1 MLHLRCG
8 RVLAAT
14 LLFAACTP
22 TGPAA
27 PGGAETKAARVV
39 LISFD
44 GLGGV
49 MHGRMLRRGVYRDPD
64 GLAAFEGGFTVERAI
79 PVNPTMTAVSHT
91 SIATGAF
98 PSLTGI
104 AGNSFHNSGAPLTE
118 SVSGFSAP
126 IAVETL
132 WQAVRRQGKRV
143 GVLAFPGCDGNGP
156 ARTADFG
163 MTYVNTPF
171 ARAEN
176 VRLETK
182 DFATVTLPK
191 VAVSFA
197 PGRRAVITVNLKGD
211 GVPESTP
218 FFLTAL
224 DTRDDGFTSYDTLVV
239 DDDDDVSNGALATVR
254 VGEWFPLSLHTPH
267 PDGGT
272 RTVGAWCLLQA
283 LAPDLSVV
291 KFYRGAFFAAEA
303 YPRPFRE
310 ALEAGAGFWPG
321 PGDDAALERTLARQD
336 GLQLADVMEQ
346 TRRFSEYF
354 TATARVACAREK
366 FQLLMLYQPEVD
378 EIEHMMLLTDPRQPN
393 YSEGLRA
400 TADAAVAS
408 VHSIADHALGEL
420 ARSLDLKHDALV
432 VVSDHGMAPAWEDVH
447 INQLLLRAGLVRT
460 EQVDGTWRVAASS
473 PMLAHASGGSANIY
487 VNLQGREE
495 NGVVPPAGKAELV
508 QQAASLLAR
517 FQVDGHDAVEGMFR
531 HEQLAEIGL
540 DTPNAGDLVVFMS
553 LGFNATSSVGPRE
566 MPAHEPASLRGRH
579 GYRNTHPEMAAV
591 WLARGAA
598 VPAQHVSERSLTE
611 VAAFVAHL
619 AGVTPPAH
627 ARPWPH

>member
-1 MLHLRCG
+1 MLHLRRG
-8 RVLAAT
+8 RVLAIT
-14 LLFAACTP
+14 LLSAACTASR
-22 TGPAA
+22 PAV

-44 GLGGV
+44 GLGAV

-64 GLAAFEGGFTVERAI
+64 GLAAFAGGFTVERAI

-104 AGNSFHNSGAPLTE
+104 AGNSFHSPSAPLAE

-132 WQAVRRQGKRV
+132 WQAFRRQGKRV
-143 GVLAFPGCDGNGP
+143 GVLGFPGCDGNGP

-163 MTYVNTPF
+163 TTYVNAPF
-171 ARAEN
+171 AQAGN
-176 VRLETK
+176 MRLEAT
-182 DFATVTLPK
+182 DFAVVSLPRA
-191 VAVSFA
+191 VVSFA
-197 PGRRAVITVNLKGD
+197 PGRRALITVNLRGS

-224 DTRDDGFTSYDTLVV
+224 DTRDDGVTSYDTLVV

-254 VGEWFPLSLHTPH
+254 PGQWFPLTLHTPH
-267 PDGGT
+267 PDGGI

-283 LAPDLSVV
+283 LAPDLSAVT
-291 KFYRGAFFAAEA
+291 FYRGAFFAAEA

-310 ALEAGAGFWPG
+310 VLEASAGFWPG
-321 PGDDAALERTLARQD
+321 PEDEAALDRTLARQD

-354 TATARVACAREK
+354 TATARVACTRET
-366 FQLLMLYQPEVD
+366 FQLLMLYQPAVD
-378 EIEHMMLLTDPRQPN
+378 EIEHLMLLTDPRQPN
-393 YSEGLRA
+393 YSEGLMA
-400 TADAAVAS
+400 TADATVAG
-408 VHSIADHALGEL
+408 VYGIADHALGEL

-495 NGVVPPAGKAELV
+495 NGVVPPARKAELV
-508 QQAASLLAR
+508 QQAASVLAR
-517 FQVDGHDAVEGMFR
+517 FQVEGHDAVEAMFR

-553 LGFNATSSVGPRE
+553 LGFNASSKLGPRE
-566 MPAHEPASLRGRH
+566 MPVHEPASLYGRH
-579 GYRNTHPEMAAV
+579 GYRNTHPEMAAI

>member
-1 MLHLRCG
+1 MLYLHRG

-22 TGPAA
+22 TGPAT
-27 PGGAETKAARVV
+27 PGSAKTKAERVV

-64 GLAAFEGGFTVERAI
+64 GLAAFQGGFTVERAI
-79 PVNPTMTAVSHT
+79 PVNLTMTAVSHT

-104 AGNSFHNSGAPLTE
+104 AGNSFHRPGASLVE

-132 WQAVRRQGKRV
+132 WQAFRRQGKRV

-163 MTYVNTPF
+163 MTYVNAPF
-171 ARAEN
+171 AQAEN
-176 VRLETK
+176 VRLTTT
-182 DFATVTLPK
+182 DFATVTLPRA
-191 VAVSFA
+191 AVSFA
-197 PGRRAVITVNLKGD
+197 PGRRALIMVNLKGD
-211 GVPESTP
+211 GVPASTP

-224 DTRDDGFTSYDTLVV
+224 DTRDDGVTSYDTLVV
-239 DDDDDVSNGALATVR
+239 DNDDDVSNGSLATVR
-254 VGEWFPLSLHTPH
+254 AGEWFPLTLHTPH

-283 LAPDLSVV
+283 LAPDLSTV
-291 KFYRGAFFAAEA
+291 KLYRGAFFTAEA

-310 ALEAGAGFWPG
+310 ALETSAGFWPG
-321 PGDDAALERTLARQD
+321 PGDDAALERTFARQD

-354 TATARVACAREK
+354 TATARATCTRES

-378 EIEHMMLLTDPRQPN
+378 EIEHLMLLTDPRQPN
-393 YSEGLRA
+393 YSEGLMA

-408 VHSIADHALGEL
+408 VYGIADHAVGEL
-420 ARSLDLKHDALV
+420 ARVLDLKHDALV

-447 INQLLLRAGLVRT
+447 INQLLLRAGLLRT
-460 EQVDGTWRVAASS
+460 EQVDRTWRVAASS

-487 VNLQGREE
+487 VNLQGREK
-495 NGVVPPAGKAELV
+495 NGVVPPTQRAELV
-508 QQAASLLAR
+508 QQAAAVLAR
-517 FQVDGHDAVEGMFR
+517 FQVDGHDAVEEMFR

-553 LGFNATSSVGPRE
+553 LGFNATSSLGPRE
-566 MPAHEPASLRGRH
+566 MSAHEPASLCGRH

-627 ARPWPH
+627 ARPLPH